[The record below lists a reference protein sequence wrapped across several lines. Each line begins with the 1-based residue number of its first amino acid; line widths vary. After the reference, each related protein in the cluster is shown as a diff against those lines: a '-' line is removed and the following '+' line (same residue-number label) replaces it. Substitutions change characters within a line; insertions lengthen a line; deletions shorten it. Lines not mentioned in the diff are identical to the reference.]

1 MTFFRTKSNNLAI
14 FVMIDKKGG
23 DNADRIH
30 RYFRLLIYLYAA
42 MSEEN
47 LFFQP
52 DCGIIL
58 IVFQDFLTKWFAV
71 GTSKKNQ
78 E

>member
-1 MTFFRTKSNNLAI
+1 MTFFRTKSSNLAI

-30 RYFRLLIYLYAA
+30 RYFRLLIYLYTA
-42 MSEEN
+42 MSAEN

-71 GTSKKNQ
+71 RKSKKNQ

>member
-1 MTFFRTKSNNLAI
+1 
-14 FVMIDKKGG
+14 MIDKKGG

-30 RYFRLLIYLYAA
+30 RYFILLIYLYAA
-42 MSEEN
+42 MSAEN

-71 GTSKKNQ
+71 RKNKKNQ

>member
-1 MTFFRTKSNNLAI
+1 
-14 FVMIDKKGG
+14 MIDKKGG

-42 MSEEN
+42 MSAEN
-47 LFFQP
+47 LFFLP

-71 GTSKKNQ
+71 RKNKKNQ